1 MSIFAPSIYM
11 RDVIIIGGGPGGLAS
26 ARSLAA
32 EGFDVVLFEE
42 HESSGDPVHCTG
54 VLAADAF
61 ADLAV
66 PREVILN
73 ELRTAR
79 FYAPCGATIEH
90 TTSSIE
96 AVVIDRLALDR
107 ALFEA
112 ATRAGVEVVLGRRV
126 TNVEVERDGV
136 SVTLSDGAVVRGR
149 VCVLACGAQ
158 YAIQRRLGLGMPAVF
173 LQSAQIEVPARA
185 LGDVEVRF
193 GSEVAPGGFAWT
205 VPVRRP
211 SGPHARIGLMC
222 DRDAGRYFDRLLR
235 TQAPRWGIEITHDQG
250 GSQAPRQKMLPL
262 APLRRTYTD
271 RVLAVGDAA
280 GLVKPTTGGGIYY
293 SLVSARLASDVLANA
308 LRSDRLE
315 AGSLKAYETAWKAR
329 LGPELKAQLRL
340 RLLSQRLS
348 DDDIDDFFE
357 LARTDGVMPI
367 VRRTARFNEHR
378 DLILSLLRHPPARR
392 VLLRRLR
399 PARHAAA
406 HVDVHEVET
415 TGN

>member
-1 MSIFAPSIYM
+1 M

-26 ARSLAA
+26 ARSLAS
-32 EGFDVVLFEE
+32 EGFDVVVYEE

-61 ADLAV
+61 EELGV
-66 PREVILN
+66 PREVVFN

-79 FYAPCGATIEH
+79 FYAPCGASIEH
-90 TTSSIE
+90 TTASIE

-107 ALFEA
+107 ALFRA
-112 ATRAGVEVVLGRRV
+112 ATIAGVEVVLGRRV
-126 TNVEVERDGV
+126 IAVDVQSDGV
-136 SVTLSDGAVVRGR
+136 SVTLGDGAVVRAR
-149 VCVLACGAQ
+149 ACVLACGAQ

-193 GSEVAPGGFAWT
+193 GRAVAPGGFAWT

-211 SGPHARIGLMC
+211 SGPHARVGLMC
-222 DRDAGRYFDRLLR
+222 DRDAARYFDRLVR
-235 TQAPRWGIEITHDQG
+235 RIAPRWGIEAVDEHGESPT
-250 GSQAPRQKMLPL
+250 PRQKMLPL
-262 APLRRTYTD
+262 APLRKTFTD
-271 RVLAVGDAA
+271 RVVAVGDAA

-293 SLVSARLASDVLANA
+293 SLVSARIAAEVLAGGLRSNRLGADVL
-308 LRSDRLE
+308 RR
-315 AGSLKAYETAWKAR
+315 YETAWKAR

-348 DDDIDDFFE
+348 DDDIDAFFE

-399 PARHAAA
+399 PGRSVAVA
-406 HVDVHEVET
+406 DIQEVET
-415 TGN
+415 SGN

>member
-1 MSIFAPSIYM
+1 M

-26 ARSLAA
+26 ARSLAS
-32 EGFDVVLFEE
+32 EGFDVVVYEE

-61 ADLAV
+61 EDLGV
-66 PREVILN
+66 PREVVLN
-73 ELRTAR
+73 ELKTAR
-79 FYAPCGATIEH
+79 FYAPCGASIEH
-90 TTSSIE
+90 TTASIE

-107 ALFEA
+107 ALFHA
-112 ATRAGVEVVLGRRV
+112 ATIAGVEVVLGRRV
-126 TNVEVERDGV
+126 IAVDVQSDGV
-136 SVTLSDGAVVRGR
+136 SVTLGDGAVVRAR
-149 VCVLACGAQ
+149 ACVLACGAQ

-193 GSEVAPGGFAWT
+193 GRAVAPGGFAWT

-211 SGPHARIGLMC
+211 SGPHARVGLMC
-222 DRDAGRYFDRLLR
+222 DRDAARYFDRLVR
-235 TQAPRWGIEITHDQG
+235 RIAPRWGIEAVDEHGESPT
-250 GSQAPRQKMLPL
+250 PRQKMLPL
-262 APLRRTYTD
+262 APLRKTFTD
-271 RVLAVGDAA
+271 RVVAVGDAA

-293 SLVSARLASDVLANA
+293 SLVSARIASEVLAGGLRSNRLGADVLK
-308 LRSDRLE
+308 R
-315 AGSLKAYETAWKAR
+315 YETAWKAR

-348 DDDIDDFFE
+348 DDDIDAFFE

-399 PARHAAA
+399 PGRSVAVA
-406 HVDVHEVET
+406 DIQEVET
-415 TGN
+415 SGN